1 MKKLMFPVLAFLM
14 MPACAGFLQKEDI
27 PTEQHA
33 AQDNAPESLSTKAV
47 VFEKQE
53 FALSK
58 KPDPELQAGFQKILD
73 IAYKKAMETD
83 EEEGQQK
90 IGFIYSMRPT
100 GAINPFSEV
109 EVSCIVQERHLK
121 MAGELCGKYFSA
133 LQLEYNYLLHPE
145 KRPKEDVSTSEAKTD
160 SSKK

>member
-1 MKKLMFPVLAFLM
+1 MKKIILPIMMFSVLSACFYAEKKGDVLPEQNIKQED
-14 MPACAGFLQKEDI
+14 PAS
-27 PTEQHA
+27 T
-33 AQDNAPESLSTKAV
+33 STKAI

-90 IGFIYSMRPT
+90 IGFMYSWRPT

-109 EVSCIVQERHLK
+109 EVSCIIQERHLK
-121 MAGELCGKYFSA
+121 QGGELCGKYFAA
-133 LQLEYNYLLHPE
+133 LQLEYKYLLHPE
-145 KRPKEDVSTSEAKTD
+145 TRPKEVPENKTEEE
-160 SSKK
+160 KK